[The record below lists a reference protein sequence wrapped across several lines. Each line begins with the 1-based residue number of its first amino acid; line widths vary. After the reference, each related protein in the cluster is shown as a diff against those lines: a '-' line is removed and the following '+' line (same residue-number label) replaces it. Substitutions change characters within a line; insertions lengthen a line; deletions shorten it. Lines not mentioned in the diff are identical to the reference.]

1 MKTIAIQDYR
11 LFLEL
16 FSEFNKFPYGSYPA
30 KIKMPEGA
38 EMASVAN
45 SRGFNVRM
53 VNDLALDTLRKNGI
67 GFALL
72 SDSEKDR

>member
-1 MKTIAIQDYR
+1 
-11 LFLEL
+11 
-16 FSEFNKFPYGSYPA
+16 
-30 KIKMPEGA
+30 MPEGA